1 MKISQNC
8 IDMIRHFE
16 GCKLVAYK
24 CPADVWTI
32 GYGHTQGV
40 HEGMTITQA
49 QADDML
55 RQEIARFERE
65 VESLIKIPSPLQ
77 CQFDALVS
85 FAYNVG
91 SDIDSDNLAEG
102 LGDSTLLKKFNAGDI
117 AGAAAEFPKWNRA
130 GGKVSNGLINRRN
143 AERRM
148 FLGLKWRDS

>member
-8 IDMIRHFE
+8 IDLIRHFE

-40 HEGMTITQA
+40 YEGMTITQG
-49 QADDML
+49 QADEML
-55 RQEIARFERE
+55 RQEIARFERD
-65 VESLIKIPSPLQ
+65 VDGLIKIPSPLQ

-91 SDIDSDNLAEG
+91 SDIDSDSIAEG
-102 LGDSTLLKKFNAGDI
+102 LGDSTLLKKLNAGDI

-130 GGKVSNGLINRRN
+130 GGKVSNGLIKRRE

-148 FLGLKWRDS
+148 FLGLEWRVS